1 MGTRVVCDT
10 SINVSDRHIIFELWP
25 HVAPGRVTLSLHALR
40 VRTHVPTSLV
50 FGSRRATLRRP
61 VKDLVQ
67 DGFMDNL
74 PMFRAVPNWLIQWGI
89 QIDPQ
94 MQIKWR
100 STAKL
105 EDDPKPRSPTASI
118 ATPLRR
124 QGQQVSLDAFV
135 HNARQSARPGQGA
148 LGGADR

>member
-1 MGTRVVCDT
+1 MYPRVSSSAVG
-10 SINVSDRHIIFELWP
+10 V
-25 HVAPGRVTLSLHALR
+25 LR
-40 VRTHVPTSLV
+40 FVDL
-50 FGSRRATLRRP
+50 
-61 VKDLVQ
+61 KDLVQ

>member
-61 VKDLVQ
+61 Q
-67 DGFMDNL
+67 R
-74 PMFRAVPNWLIQWGI
+74 PRAGWLHGQPAHVPGRSQLAHPVG
-89 QIDPQ
+89 DPD
-94 MQIKWR
+94 R
-100 STAKL
+100 
-105 EDDPKPRSPTASI
+105 AS
-118 ATPLRR
+118 
-124 QGQQVSLDAFV
+124 DADKV
-135 HNARQSARPGQGA
+135 EKHHKA
-148 LGGADR
+148 